1 MKKNLLAAS
10 LLTVTCL
17 YGVLAALIILIFA
30 LTGLPVLS
38 GILLSIA
45 ILLVQFLIGPWLTDL
60 NMRWF
65 YKAKFDGGVPAYL
78 DGFIRRVCDEQG
90 MKYPRIGYI
99 DDGAPNAFT
108 YGRTKND
115 ARIVLTRGIFEM
127 LSEDEVKAVVAH
139 ELGHARHY
147 DMLLMTAAQLVP
159 LVLYALY
166 KLCMGDGSRRRSNSD
181 SKSGDYLAVIG
192 AVAYVLYIV
201 CQYIILWLSRTREY
215 YADEFSVRET
225 RDPAALAEALVKI
238 GFGLSAHRSDSVASP
253 NALGISDTKSATAM
267 AVASYDAGEGQR
279 GLIGVVGPLRM
290 DYSAVAAKL
299 KYIADGL
306 SRLLGAGEAPAG
318 FGKMIVKGDTWT
330 DEQQE

>member
-1 MKKNLLAAS
+1 MKKNLFAVS

-30 LTGLPVLS
+30 LTGLPVLG

-45 ILLVQFLIGPWLTDL
+45 ILILQFLVGPWLTDL

-65 YKAKFDGGVPAYL
+65 YKAKFDQTVPAYL
-78 DGFIRRVCDEQG
+78 DSFIRRVCDEQD

-115 ARIVLTRGIFEM
+115 ARVVLTRGIFEM

-166 KLCMGDGSRRRSNSD
+166 QFCMGDGSKRRSDSNS
-181 SKSGDYLAVIG
+181 KGGDYLAVIG
-192 AVAYVLYIV
+192 VVAYVLYIV

-215 YADEFSVRET
+215 YADEF
-225 RDPAALAEALVKI
+225 
-238 GFGLSAHRSDSVASP
+238 
-253 NALGISDTKSATAM
+253 
-267 AVASYDAGEGQR
+267 
-279 GLIGVVGPLRM
+279 
-290 DYSAVAAKL
+290 
-299 KYIADGL
+299 
-306 SRLLGAGEAPAG
+306 
-318 FGKMIVKGDTWT
+318 
-330 DEQQE
+330 